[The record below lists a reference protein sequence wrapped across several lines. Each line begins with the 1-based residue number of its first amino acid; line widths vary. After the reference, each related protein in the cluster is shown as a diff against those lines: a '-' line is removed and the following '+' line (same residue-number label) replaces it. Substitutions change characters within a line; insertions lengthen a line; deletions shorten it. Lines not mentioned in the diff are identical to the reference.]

1 MTEEQYSE
9 ITMFYDKYN
18 IKKDMPLKTKLVTN
32 PINGHFCTKSV
43 VSNENSSD
51 RFQRYPCGA

>member
-43 VSNENSSD
+43 VSKGTISIQKMTSKD
-51 RFQRYPCGA
+51 